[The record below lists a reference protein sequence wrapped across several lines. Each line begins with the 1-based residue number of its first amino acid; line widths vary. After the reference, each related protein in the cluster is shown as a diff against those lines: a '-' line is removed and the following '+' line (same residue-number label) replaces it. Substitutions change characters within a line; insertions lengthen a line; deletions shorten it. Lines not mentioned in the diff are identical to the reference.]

1 MIWAILLL
9 HVVCLPSLCSRWG
22 LLSAIV
28 SSLVSSWGRGPR
40 FLGPGCCSPSAS
52 SSRCSGP
59 ITSDHNLTPPHILKL
74 TTLSKLCFLG
84 FKLYRQM
91 SFDHKDQ
98 IGIFDAIRDIELE
111 QLFWWSLNLFVY
123 LMFRLVVS
131 TRPVDKVLDIFTV
144 ILFLL

>member
-1 MIWAILLL
+1 
-9 HVVCLPSLCSRWG
+9 
-22 LLSAIV
+22 
-28 SSLVSSWGRGPR
+28 
-40 FLGPGCCSPSAS
+40 
-52 SSRCSGP
+52 
-59 ITSDHNLTPPHILKL
+59 
-74 TTLSKLCFLG
+74 
-84 FKLYRQM
+84 M

-131 TRPVDKVLDIFTV
+131 SRPVDKVLDIYTV